1 MTQDKD
7 AEKTFFDSFAAEH
20 LYDVFDDRGY
30 SRIIREFLD
39 LVKPARGESLLDL
52 GCGTGAFTERLTFT
66 EVRIT
71 GIDISFNNAA
81 AAAVTSPRSAFVV
94 GDAEQ
99 LPFPENTFDIVT
111 FSGMLHHL
119 PDLDTAL
126 AETARVLKPG
136 GKIFAY
142 DPNGRNPAMWLYRDP
157 RSPFHSRE
165 GRTVNERLLRADEV
179 QASLIRAGLTNA
191 ISRGISGICYTYVRS
206 QFVKRLLPIYNFLDG
221 CLDKTPLS
229 RRFGAFLISYAEKR

>member
-1 MTQDKD
+1 MNQNKD

-30 SRIIREFLD
+30 SRLMREFLD
-39 LVKPARGESLLDL
+39 LVKPARGETLLDL
-52 GCGTGAFTERLTFT
+52 GCGTGAFTERLAFT
-66 EVRIT
+66 GVRIT

-81 AAAVTSPRSAFVV
+81 AAALTSPQCAFVV

-99 LPFPENTFDIVT
+99 LPFPESAFHIVT

-119 PDLDTAL
+119 PDLDIAL
-126 AETARVLKPG
+126 AETRRVLKPR
-136 GKIFAY
+136 GKVFAY
-142 DPNGRNPAMWLYRDP
+142 DPNGRNPAMWLYRDR

-165 GRTVNERLLRADEV
+165 GWTVNERLLREEEV
-179 QASLIRAGLTNA
+179 RASLTRAGFTNA
-191 ISRGISGICYTYVRS
+191 MSRGVSGIGYTYVRS
-206 QFVKRLLPIYNFLDG
+206 EVVRRLLPVYNFLDG